1 MREEY
6 ERRIVHASGTLVPVA
21 YLAGLFPWE
30 AVRYLLVAGAALAV
44 ALEFLRLWV
53 GLDWAVYDR
62 LTREYEKNNPGAYAL
77 AVVAAAI
84 VVWAFEPTVAV
95 PALLMLTVGD
105 PVSGILSSATSAA
118 DTKQLG
124 VVAAM
129 FGLCLALALPF
140 LPPRAAVP
148 AAAVAAVADAVKPR
162 VFGFVVDDNFSI
174 PVGAAV
180 TAFLAAAYL
189 PVVVCEGSCFGV
201 AP

>member
-21 YLAGLFPWE
+21 YLAGLFPWT
-30 AVRYLLVAGAALAV
+30 AVRYLLVAGGALAV

-53 GLDWAVYDR
+53 GLEWAVYDR
-62 LTREYEKNNPGAYAL
+62 LTREYEKNNPAAYAL

-84 VVWAFEPTVAV
+84 VVWGFEPPVAV
-95 PALLMLTVGD
+95 PALLMLTIGD
-105 PVSGILSSATSAA
+105 PVAGILSSATSAD

-129 FGLCLALALPF
+129 FALCLALAVPF

-174 PVGAAV
+174 PVGAAL
-180 TAFLAAAYL
+180 AGFLGGAYL
-189 PVVVCEGSCFGV
+189 PVVVCEGSCI
-201 AP
+201 AL